1 MKKYFLIFALLVAFT
16 STNLDA
22 QIKVN
27 SSGYVGINNLY
38 PSYNLDVVGNL
49 KMTSGSSTIYYNGGS
64 FYNQGGYT
72 ALGTYSNYWYELYA
86 QQAYFYYDP
95 IIMSDI
101 NLKTNVTTLSE
112 MKGKI
117 KLLRPVSYN
126 LKPNSENPDKTINNL
141 QYGFVAQ
148 EVKEIFPDL
157 VIEREDG
164 ILGIRYSGLIP
175 ILVKAIEEQQEEIDA
190 LNDRITALE
199 NAVK

>member
-1 MKKYFLIFALLVAFT
+1 
-16 STNLDA
+16 
-22 QIKVN
+22 
-27 SSGYVGINNLY
+27 
-38 PSYNLDVVGNL
+38 
-49 KMTSGSSTIYYNGGS
+49 
-64 FYNQGGYT
+64 
-72 ALGTYSNYWYELYA
+72 
-86 QQAYFYYDP
+86 
-95 IIMSDI
+95 MSDI

-126 LKPNSENPDKTINNL
+126 LKPNSENPDKIINNL

-148 EVKEIFPDL
+148 ELKEIFPDL

-175 ILVKAIEEQQEEIDA
+175 ILVKTIEEQQEEIDA